1 MFYYNWWY
9 IVIIRFWVFD
19 VSIFLIGSR
28 LLDTLFLIDYWFRL
42 SCTSLHQLLVHL
54 FLIGQR
60 IFDTLFW
67 LINKFIFN
75 ARAWTRFLVHCT
87 ENVSATINS
96 DVTLKLTSLH
106 IHLISGSFIF
116 ESRRHVKIIFK
127 SRIVLNFL
135 NI

>member
-1 MFYYNWWY
+1 MLANTSTFSSSVIIDIWTQRLYYIIAIDDICFDESYSYVKWTTLLFYYNWWY

-60 IFDTLFW
+60 FFNTLFW

-75 ARAWTRFLVHCT
+75 AQACTRFWCT
-87 ENVSATINS
+87 AQ
-96 DVTLKLTSLH
+96 KL
-106 IHLISGSFIF
+106 
-116 ESRRHVKIIFK
+116 
-127 SRIVLNFL
+127 
-135 NI
+135 

>member
-1 MFYYNWWY
+1 MRKPAPDF
-9 IVIIRFWVFD
+9 
-19 VSIFLIGSR
+19 GA
-28 LLDTLFLIDYWFRL
+28 
-42 SCTSLHQLLVHL
+42 LHRN
-54 FLIGQR
+54 F
-60 IFDTLFW
+60 
-67 LINKFIFN
+67 
-75 ARAWTRFLVHCT
+75 
-87 ENVSATINS
+87 SATINS